1 MPFNFEFLACT
12 DSLEWYNTTV
22 MSTDATTPELSASVK
37 RYALYLMVMAGLGG
51 LLYGIDVGVIAAAL
65 PYIEKTSS
73 YTPQEISL
81 VVAAVL
87 AGSVLSSL
95 FAGMLAEWLGRKKV
109 ILISALLFTLSIPV
123 ICLSAYMGDGSSFA
137 MLMGG
142 RILQGASAGLVGVV
156 VPMYLAECLDA
167 SARGK
172 GTGMFQFMLTVGLV
186 FAALIGLI
194 TTICVGAA
202 DDVVVEAADKQFAWQ
217 IIFWC
222 SALPGV
228 ILFFGAFKLKES
240 PRWLYRN
247 GREDEALLA
256 LAANNGEKAAREI
269 LAEMK
274 EADAKEAAEKAAM
287 AEAAKGD
294 TLFQRKYIIPFLL
307 AVVVLACTQATGINS
322 VLNYSVKVFQQAGLE
337 GESANYADLSIK
349 IVNMLMTIVAVTLVD
364 KKGRTFLLK
373 MGTLGIIVGLA
384 GVGAMF
390 FTIEKNRIDV
400 TEQVQAKI
408 NAQLKDKEGK
418 ANAQLAVK
426 VEDVVADA
434 IKADASLK
442 DTFMDGEKLKE
453 GIQLVLT
460 YAQGGD
466 DYQNVYE
473 YFDRDADAKKLEG
486 VQVKNEAGEVKN
498 LAELYAAAENEANK
512 AFTADS
518 VDLAEAEKNFKAE
531 QEGTAEKKETFTLS
545 QQIRKEMLTFDNVD
559 DAAKQQEIIAALQKL
574 EGTSDRAIIAPA
586 FQPKANFID
595 SACFWSEA
603 PEYGTLKELSVDR
616 AEIGMKPS
624 AITGWIVTGF
634 FVVFIAFYA
643 AGPGVCVWL
652 ALSELM
658 PNRIRANGMAIAL
671 LINQLVSTTIAASF
685 LPWVGSSGYSSVF
698 FWLAGFTVIY
708 FITAAFFMP
717 ETKGRT
723 LEEIEQYFTTG
734 KMPQKKDEESE
745 GEKAKA

>member
-1 MPFNFEFLACT
+1 
-12 DSLEWYNTTV
+12 
-22 MSTDATTPELSASVK
+22 MSTDATKTELPASVK

-65 PYIEKTSS
+65 PYIEETST

-109 ILISALLFTLSIPV
+109 IIISAMLFTLSIPV
-123 ICLSAYMGDGSSFA
+123 ICFSGGVFGL
-137 MLMGG
+137 LMAG

-167 SARGK
+167 DSRGK

-194 TTICVGAA
+194 TTMCVGAA
-202 DDVVVEAADKQFAWQ
+202 TDVMVADTDKIIAWQ
-217 IIFWC
+217 VIFWC
-222 SALPGV
+222 SAIPGI

-256 LAANNGEKAAREI
+256 LAANNGEEAAKEI
-269 LAEMK
+269 LDEMK
-274 EADAKEAAEKAAM
+274 AADAKEAADKAAM

-294 TLFQRKYIIPFLL
+294 TLFQRKYVIPFLL

-322 VLNYSVKVFQQAGLE
+322 VLNYSVKIFQQAGLE
-337 GESANYADLSIK
+337 GETANYADLAIK

-384 GVGAMF
+384 GVGSMF
-390 FTIEKNRIDV
+390 LMVENNRVDVTPYV
-400 TEQVQAKI
+400 TEQLNK
-408 NAQLKDKEGK
+408 QLTA
-418 ANAQLAVK
+418 ANEQGAQLAVSI
-426 VEDVVADA
+426 EDVVKNAAADTA
-434 IKADASLK
+434 ELVK
-442 DTFMDGEKLKE
+442 DGKVLDGV
-453 GIQLVLT
+453 QLIVT
-460 YAQGGD
+460 YNQGSD
-466 DYQNVYE
+466 NQVVAE
-473 YFDRDADAKKLEG
+473 YYDRAAELKKLEG
-486 VQVKNEAGEVKN
+486 VQVKDAAGNVTPLVYED
-498 LAELYAAAENEANK
+498 K
-512 AFTADS
+512 ALDAGS
-518 VDLAEAEKNFKAE
+518 VDLAKAKEAFLKSQTSAGEEK
-531 QEGTAEKKETFTLS
+531 TLS
-545 QQIRKEMLTFDNVD
+545 LSDKLRKGELTLVD
-559 DAAKQQEIIAALQKL
+559 ESKKDDIIATIQKL
-574 EGTSDRAIIAPA
+574 EKNSDRVIISPDFAAEP
-586 FQPKANFID
+586 NFID
-595 SACFWSEA
+595 NICFWEDK
-603 PEYGTLKELSVDR
+603 PEVGTLKEVKIAR
-616 AEIGMKPS
+616 AEVGMKPS
-624 AITGWIVTGF
+624 PITGWAVTGF

-671 LINQLVSTTIAASF
+671 LINQTVSTTIAGTF
-685 LPWVGSSGYSSVF
+685 LPWVGSAGYSGVF

-734 KMPQKKDEESE
+734 KMPKKKDEEAE
-745 GEKAKA
+745 A